1 MVLADAINRAKST
14 DPEKIREALVTTDIK
29 AGDLIMPW
37 EGVRF
42 DKTGQN
48 VLTRGIFVQTL
59 NGTPKMV
66 WPSDFAAAKLVWPR
80 PAWR

>member
-1 MVLADAINRAKST
+1 
-14 DPEKIREALVTTDIK
+14 
-29 AGDLIMPW
+29 MPW
-37 EGVRF
+37 EGVKF

-59 NGTPKMV
+59 DGTPKMV
-66 WPSDFAAAKLVWPR
+66 WPADFAAAKLVWPR

>member
-1 MVLADAINRAKST
+1 
-14 DPEKIREALVTTDIK
+14 
-29 AGDLIMPW
+29 MPW

-48 VLTRGIFVQTL
+48 MLTRGIFVQTL
-59 NGTPKMV
+59 DGTPKMV
-66 WPSDFAAAKLVWPR
+66 WPSDFAAAKFVWPR